1 MVYKQINVRL
11 RGEVVEHA
19 EAYAKRFGFKNVQE
33 LIAEALREKIF
44 YRNYFDLSF
53 TEKEIGL
60 IDDLIETSAAK
71 GLIKSEKD
79 LMKALE

>member
-11 RGEVVEHA
+11 RGDVVDYA

-44 YRNYFDLSF
+44 YRNYFDESF
-53 TEKEIGL
+53 TSKEIEL
-60 IDDLIETSAAK
+60 IDGLVEASAAK
-71 GLIKSEKD
+71 GLIRTEKE

>member
-1 MVYKQINVRL
+1 MVYNQINVRL
-11 RGEVVEHA
+11 RNEVAEYA

-44 YRNYFDLSF
+44 YRNNFDESF
-53 TEKEIGL
+53 TEEEIGL
-60 IDDLIETSAAK
+60 IDDLIRTSAAK
-71 GLIKSEKD
+71 GLIKSKKE